1 MTWSI
6 FDTLCCLAARWAARN
21 RRTRSSMVSCTTVPP
36 APAPA
41 PTPALLPIDDEA
53 LGLLEDLLLAGV
65 DFVLA
70 WGVLEVKRVASA
82 TLRGLLLPAA
92 MMILIPALSRFLP
105 LFLGPLF
112 PYFPQILLVVFGGV
126 VKTDGRTEFRNRP
139 GLLTTLV
146 NSIQFVV
153 NGRS

>member
-1 MTWSI
+1 M
-6 FDTLCCLAARWAARN
+6 
-21 RRTRSSMVSCTTVPP
+21 PP

-92 MMILIPALSRFLP
+92 MVLIPALSRSLP
-105 LFLGPLF
+105 LFPGLLF
-112 PYFPQILLVVFGGV
+112 PYFPQILVVFGGV
-126 VKTDGRTEFRNRP
+126 VKTDGRTEFRNRS